1 MKFCF
6 SIEALKKVI
15 DFWLSFVKRQIVM
28 KSNEDTDKE
37 GETAPALQIAMG
49 YTLLLGT
56 LNTFHFQVSNHE
68 FFVSK
73 HPITVSRVLDISS
86 FDRRV
91 FREVLQ
97 FLGSSTFAAFV

>member
-6 SIEALKKVI
+6 SIETLKKVV

-73 HPITVSRVLDISS
+73 HLISVSRICGFSS
-86 FDRRV
+86 FDHRV
-91 FREVLQ
+91 FREALQ
-97 FLGSSTFAAFV
+97 FLESSTFAAFV